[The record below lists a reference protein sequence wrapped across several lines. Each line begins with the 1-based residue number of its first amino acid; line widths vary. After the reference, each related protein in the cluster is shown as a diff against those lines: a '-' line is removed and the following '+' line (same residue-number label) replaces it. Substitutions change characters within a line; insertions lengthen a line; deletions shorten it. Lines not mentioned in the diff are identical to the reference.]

1 MSTIVV
7 EHTRGPLVESLF
19 RGDAAL
25 VDGTGRLLM
34 QVGSAAKKTYWRSS
48 AKPIQAMPIILS
60 GAADAFGFEPNH
72 LALFCASHNGDE
84 IHTATALEV
93 LQKAGLGPEYLQCGA
108 HLPYDKE
115 AADRLLAAGLQP
127 GAIHN
132 NCSGKHSGMLSLAAH
147 LGLPLENYLEPD
159 SSLQQLI
166 LANVAD
172 VVGLQPDQISIGVDG
187 CGVPVFGLPLLNMAY
202 SFARLANPEQMPSG
216 KSEAARR
223 LRDAMMQHPH
233 NVAGRNRICTE
244 IMSLPGRRW
253 VAKSGAEG
261 VYCIGLLPETV
272 QSSPQLREAGAE
284 GGVGIAIKAE
294 TGSADVRHMML
305 FEILSQLGLLTEA
318 DRQVLSKYGPQP
330 IKNHAG
336 RLVGER
342 RPAFILEPAR

>member
-19 RGDAAL
+19 RGDAAV

-34 QVGSAAKKTYWRSS
+34 QVGSAAKKTFWRSS

-84 IHTATALEV
+84 IHTSTALEI
-93 LQKAGLGPEYLQCGA
+93 LQKAGTGPEYLQCGA

-115 AADRLLAAGLQP
+115 AAERLLQAGLKP
-127 GAIHN
+127 EAIHN
-132 NCSGKHSGMLSLAAH
+132 NCSGKHSGMLSLSRH
-147 LGLPLENYLEPD
+147 LGLPLESYLEPD
-159 SSLQQLI
+159 SELQQLI

-172 VVGLQPDQISIGVDG
+172 VTGLRPDEISIGVDG

-202 SFARLANPEQMPSG
+202 AFARLANPEQMPAG
-216 KSEAARR
+216 KADAARR
-223 LRDAMMQHPH
+223 LRDAMIQHPH

-244 IMSLPGRRW
+244 VMSLPGGRW
-253 VAKSGAEG
+253 VVKSGAEG
-261 VYCIGLLPETV
+261 VYCAGLLSDTV
-272 QSSPQLREAGAE
+272 QSSPPLKAAGAV

-305 FEILSQLGLLTEA
+305 YEILRQLELLTDA
-318 DRQVLSKYGPQP
+318 DMQVLDKYGPQP

-342 RPAFILEPAR
+342 RPAFTLEPAR